1 MRPDRPPTL
10 DVRLRSLEA
19 ADIPDVV
26 ALINAAD
33 AVDGAD
39 EGAGEAEFR
48 AWVAQP
54 TDAGNHFVALAPS
67 GEIIGYGDVHHQAGD
82 EGAWGWIVTD
92 PAWRG
97 RGVGSQIAAC
107 VREQAQR
114 LGVLWIDYGVD
125 IRLTQATAWMQ
136 HLGFEPVRTYTRWRR
151 DAAGPLPPLAA
162 PPGFAIRP
170 FAPGQDDPA
179 ALDIFNI
186 SFADHRNANVVAAEA
201 IAEGAA
207 RLDSDPEGIFVA
219 ERAEGGIAGVCWC
232 HINRAEN
239 TRRRAHIGWIND
251 LGVAPAFRRQGLG
264 RALLTTGIGWLRA
277 QGMDAIALWMDR
289 ANREARALYEDT
301 GFQVD
306 KSVTDYRHFL
316 VGPRPPGAGA

>member
-1 MRPDRPPTL
+1 MAPDPPP
-10 DVRLRSLEA
+10 DPPVRLRPLEDS
-19 ADIPDVV
+19 DIPAVV
-26 ALINAAD
+26 ALISAAD
-33 AVDGAD
+33 AVDCAD
-39 EGAGEAEFR
+39 EGASEEEFR

-82 EGAWGWIVTD
+82 DGAWGWIVTH

-97 RGVGSQIAAC
+97 RGVGSQIADC

-125 IRLTQATAWMQ
+125 MRLAQATAWMRR
-136 HLGFEPVRTYTRWRR
+136 LGFEPVRTYTRWNR
-151 DAAGPLPPLAA
+151 DAAAPA
-162 PPGFAIRP
+162 PPVVPPRFTIRP
-170 FAPGQDDPA
+170 FAPGLDDPT

-201 IAEGAA
+201 IAEGGA
-207 RLDSDPEGIFVA
+207 RLDFDPQGLFVA
-219 ERAEGGIAGVCWC
+219 ESAEGGIAGVCWC

-239 TRRRAHIGWIND
+239 ARRGARIGWIND
-251 LGVAPAFRRQGLG
+251 LGVAPAYRRQGLG
-264 RALLTTGIGWLRA
+264 RALLYTGISWLRE
-277 QGMDAIALWMDR
+277 QDMESIALWMDR
-289 ANREARALYEDT
+289 ANRVARALYEDA
-301 GFQVD
+301 GFSVD

-316 VGPRPPGAGA
+316 VGPRAPTPGA

>member
-1 MRPDRPPTL
+1 MAPDPAPG
-10 DVRLRSLEA
+10 VEARLRPLED
-19 ADIPDVV
+19 ADIPAVV

-54 TDAGNHFVALAPS
+54 SDAGNHFVALASS

-82 EGAWGWIVTD
+82 DGAWGWIVTH

-97 RGVGSQIAAC
+97 RGVGAQIAAC
-107 VREQAQR
+107 VREQAGR

-125 IRLTQATAWMQ
+125 ARLTQATRWLQ

-151 DAAGPLPPLAA
+151 DASAPLPSPA
-162 PPGFAIRP
+162 PPGGFAIRP
-170 FAPGQDDPA
+170 FAAGRDEA
-179 ALDIFNI
+179 AIRDILNI
-186 SFADHRNANVVAAEA
+186 SFADHRNANA
-201 IAEGAA
+201 IAESMG
-207 RLDSDPEGIFVA
+207 LPGFDPEGVFLA
-219 ERAEGGIAGVCWC
+219 ESAGDGLAGICWC

-239 TRRRAHIGWIND
+239 TRRRERIGWIND
-251 LGVAPAFRRQGLG
+251 LGVAPAHRRQGLG
-264 RALLTTGIGWLRA
+264 RALLYTGIGWLRD
-277 QGMDAIALWMDR
+277 QGMDSIALWMDR
-289 ANREARALYEDT
+289 ANREARALYEDA
-301 GFQVD
+301 GFQID

-316 VGPRPPGAGA
+316 VGPRSPARGG